1 METTR
6 FNVPSLSCSICQ
18 GKLHQGIGSMNGVSN
33 VEFDLKTQTV
43 KVDYNPSNVSDTA
56 IRKKVT
62 GMGYEVL
69 Q

>member
-1 METTR
+1 
-6 FNVPSLSCSICQ
+6 
-18 GKLHQGIGSMNGVSN
+18 MNGVSN

-43 KVDYNPSNVSDTA
+43 KVDYNPGNVSDTD
-56 IRKKVT
+56 IRKKVA